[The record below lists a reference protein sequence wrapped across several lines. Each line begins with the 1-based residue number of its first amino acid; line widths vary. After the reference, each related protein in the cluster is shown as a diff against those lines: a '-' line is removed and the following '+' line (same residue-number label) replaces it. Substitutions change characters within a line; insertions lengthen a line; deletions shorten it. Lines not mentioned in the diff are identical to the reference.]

1 MTISIDDYPQ
11 LALIAWNRK
20 VRTLS
25 EVEALALYEANRQ
38 WVDQSLMDER
48 ARALLDRLVVEH
60 GQGVFLG

>member
-48 ARALLDRLVVEH
+48 ERALFDRLVVEH